1 MRTNIPEKLIKIA
14 EEIETTGQA
23 NLTRLT
29 VLKKWFEQPH
39 RLASFAIFIAKRA
52 CSRKGKTA
60 EETAEFFRD
69 ARSLLSQ
76 TSLLN
81 PLIARNDAEK
91 LYFRLKDYQ
100 NDHKRIGWDSV
111 RIVKNQNLYLIEE
124 GLRIYLWCTNSPRDG
139 YRFAVV
145 HCEHYDPKFGNSLNG
160 PSLTKLHEIVRFMFS
175 IEALEDDL

>member
-76 TSLLN
+76 ASLLN
-81 PLIARNDAEK
+81 PSIARNDAEM

-139 YRFAVV
+139 YRLAVE
-145 HCEHYDPKFGNSLNG
+145 CTANIMIQNL
-160 PSLTKLHEIVRFMFS
+160 EI
-175 IEALEDDL
+175 L